1 MCEIILIRLDYP
13 ENNFRGMVKFR
24 FDIKKVEKLITVV
37 DEDAPTAKDF
47 YILHLF
53 TEKDGSREEE

>member
-1 MCEIILIRLDYP
+1 LT
-13 ENNFRGMVKFR
+13 
-24 FDIKKVEKLITVV
+24 IKRVEKLIAVS